1 MEFRE
6 YTKEDFLE
14 TTEPYEVVYRYRD
27 NNFVFIQ
34 AIEQMTAISNAV
46 TVRNFKAL
54 FKEYCKS
61 MGNQGRAIKNATNFS
76 GQPIELDCGNW
87 IADDDGIRVETV
99 P

>member
-46 TVRNFKAL
+46 KVRNFKAL

-61 MGNQGRAIKNATNFS
+61 MGNQGRAIKNATNF
-76 GQPIELDCGNW
+76 
-87 IADDDGIRVETV
+87 
-99 P
+99 